1 MRSRTPVLRYCKMNT
16 KIEMIEDFKDSV
28 CSPTLDMMLTIM
40 SLIAKLMI
48 EMMTVQ
54 MFVSNIPKFLSFRKM
69 SQIGSEIT
77 FPS

>member
-69 SQIGSEIT
+69 SQFG
-77 FPS
+77 

>member
-1 MRSRTPVLRYCKMNT
+1 MNT
-16 KIEMIEDFKDSV
+16 KIEMIEDFNDSV
-28 CSPTLDMMLTIM
+28 CSPTLDMMLTII

-48 EMMTVQ
+48 EMITVQ
-54 MFVSNIPKFLSFRKM
+54 MFVSKTPNFLSYRKI